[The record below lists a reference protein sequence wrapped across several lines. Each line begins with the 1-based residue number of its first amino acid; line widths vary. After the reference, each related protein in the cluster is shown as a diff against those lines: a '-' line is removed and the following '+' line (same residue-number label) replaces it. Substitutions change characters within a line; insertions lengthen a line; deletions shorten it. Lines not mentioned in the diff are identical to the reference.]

1 MDIFKKNEIQ
11 QCNTVENK
19 VLSTFL
25 ILSFAGRKHTLKP
38 IQSVYELG
46 MCLGNSPFVSEISK
60 IPSTL
65 MLKFRFHK
73 KATKYAKNHC
83 CFEVY

>member
-25 ILSFAGRKHTLKP
+25 ILSFAGRKHTSKP
-38 IQSVYELG
+38 IQSVYEQG
-46 MCLGNSPFVSEISK
+46 MCLDISLFVSEISK
-60 IPSTL
+60 IPATL
-65 MLKFRFHK
+65 MLKFRFRK
-73 KATKYAKNHC
+73 KDTKYAKHHY
-83 CFEVY
+83 CFEV

>member
-11 QCNTVENK
+11 QCNTGENK
-19 VLSTFL
+19 VMSTFI
-25 ILSFAGRKHTLKP
+25 ILSFAGRKHTSKL
-38 IQSVYELG
+38 IQSVYEQG
-46 MCLGNSPFVSEISK
+46 MCLVNSLFVYEISK

-73 KATKYAKNHC
+73 KATKYAKK
-83 CFEVY
+83 CFIF